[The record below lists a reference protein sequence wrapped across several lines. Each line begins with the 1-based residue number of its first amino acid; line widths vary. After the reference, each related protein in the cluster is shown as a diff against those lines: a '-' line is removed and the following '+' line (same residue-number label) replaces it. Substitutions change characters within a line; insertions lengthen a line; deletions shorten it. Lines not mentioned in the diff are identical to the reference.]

1 MLERQKNT
9 VMNRL
14 SKSMAVG
21 EIGSVSWPGGGL
33 AVPSS
38 KSKAV
43 PVAAKVYWGSDS
55 GSAN

>member
-1 MLERQKNT
+1 
-9 VMNRL
+9 
-14 SKSMAVG
+14 MAVG